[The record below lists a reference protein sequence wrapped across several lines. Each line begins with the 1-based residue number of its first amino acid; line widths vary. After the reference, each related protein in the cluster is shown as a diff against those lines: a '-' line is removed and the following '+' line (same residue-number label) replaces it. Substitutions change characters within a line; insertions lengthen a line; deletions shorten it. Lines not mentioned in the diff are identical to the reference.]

1 MKRETIRAMLG
12 LTQQEMAMLL
22 NVSRG
27 QWSMYESNRRNLPLA
42 ASLRLGE
49 MIVYMLSPE
58 SKALKNLPDTDK
70 VDNEIKKGLEKR
82 LKENDYQQQVIT
94 RKIERAQ
101 QKLEQ
106 YIKAAELMHFINS
119 PAQIKKAIVP
129 QIIPSTTA
137 VAIINYRKYTQEVRL
152 LQLDLELLQGQQQ
165 VLQKAMRKVKKV

>member
-58 SKALKNLPDTDK
+58 AKALKNLPKTERE
-70 VDNEIKKGLEKR
+70 DNKIKQLLEKR
-82 LKENDYQQQVIT
+82 LKENEFQLMVFT
-94 RKIERAQ
+94 RKINRAQ
-101 QKLEQ
+101 GKLEQ
-106 YIKAAELMHFINS
+106 FEKAAQLMHFLNS
-119 PAQIKKAIVP
+119 PAEIKKAIAP
-129 QIIPSTTA
+129 QIVPSITED
-137 VAIINYRKYTQEVRL
+137 IITSFRKYKLELSL
-152 LQLDLELLQGQQQ
+152 LQIDLELLQGQQQ
-165 VLQKAMRKVKKV
+165 VLEKEIRFK